1 MKLDIDSRYST
12 FSLSIVLYLLHNNE
26 DYNKLW
32 ISKYPT
38 TEGQAKNFFKNENCG
53 CRPALVFQYKKDRF
67 PADLFTVNFINE
79 NKGSLDFD
87 KFCKE
92 KGGQELKGHVFA
104 IPAEEHHYKDF
115 LASLEQRRGIYDHF
129 STLKINDKILITF
142 F

>member
-12 FSLSIVLYLLHNNE
+12 FSLSIVLHLLHNNE
-26 DYNKLW
+26 EYSKLW
-32 ISKYPT
+32 ISKYPN
-38 TEGQAKNFFKNENCG
+38 TENQAKNFFKNENCG

-67 PADLFTVNFINE
+67 SADLLTVNFINE
-79 NKGSLDFD
+79 NEGSLNFD
-87 KFCKE
+87 EFCKE

-129 STLKINDKILITF
+129 STLKLNDKILITF